1 MIEVS
6 QINRIDV
13 IELERD
19 QMMLREPV
27 VATRSNLGRHL
38 PPMKNESDG
47 NGWVILLGRSVAIQ
61 MNLDDLP
68 IMERWK
74 ITERIDHLCRTAD
87 GWCLHQIFLENV
99 EHVHHYQRGRASITG
114 LRLES
119 DKIIETERLVVV
131 ARCALLGALILLF

>member
-74 ITERIDHLCRTAD
+74 TTERIDHLCRTAD
-87 GWCLHQIFLENV
+87 GWCWHQIILENV
-99 EHVHHYQRGRASITG
+99 
-114 LRLES
+114 
-119 DKIIETERLVVV
+119 
-131 ARCALLGALILLF
+131 